1 MTVAVYIISLASA
14 QRRRAFQEA
23 QAQRLG
29 FEPMWQAAVGVKDFS
44 DEEFLQ
50 HAFRWQRPLK
60 KTEVGCFLSHQ
71 RVWQRIAVSGG
82 PAVVLEDDVILAD
95 HWVSAI
101 AALSQLQGLDLIN
114 LEAVGK
120 KQLGESR
127 HCGALTIQRLHL
139 NSSGAGAYL
148 LWPQAAQRL
157 LQRAEQHGAALADVF
172 INEACEIS
180 AWQLVPAIVI
190 QQCMLPY
197 YGLPAQEEGAS
208 QIAREQHASPLPPS
222 LMVAWAMRWRRLV
235 GEFKKG
241 ISKMGILLG
250 HRRQFVP
257 FLTHQRHR

>member
-1 MTVAVYIISLASA
+1 MTVPIYIISLASA
-14 QRRRAFQEA
+14 QHRRAFQEE

-29 FEPMWQAAVGVKDFS
+29 FEPIWQKALGVQDFS

-71 RVWQRIAVSGG
+71 QVWQRIASSDR
-82 PAVVLEDDVILAD
+82 PSVVLEDDVILAD
-95 HWVSAI
+95 HWVSAL

-120 KQLGESR
+120 KQLGESQV
-127 HCGALTIQRLHL
+127 CGTLTIQRLHL

-157 LQRAEQHGAALADVF
+157 LTRAEQQGAALADVF
-172 INEACEIS
+172 INETRELR

-208 QIAREQHASPLPPS
+208 QIAREQHSSPSPPS
-222 LMVAWAMRWRRLV
+222 PSVAWGMRWRRLV
-235 GEFKKG
+235 GELNKG
-241 ISKMGILLG
+241 IIKIGSFIRHK
-250 HRRQFVP
+250 RQFVP
-257 FLTHQRHR
+257 YLTHQRHR

>member
-1 MTVAVYIISLASA
+1 MTVPVYIISLASA
-14 QRRRAFQEA
+14 QHRRAFQKA

-29 FEPMWQAAVGVKDFS
+29 FEPIWQAAVGVQDFS

-50 HAFRWQRPLK
+50 QAFRWQRPLK

-71 RVWQRIAVSGG
+71 RVWQRIAASNG

-95 HWVSAI
+95 HWVSAVE
-101 AALSQLQGLDLIN
+101 ALSQLQGLNFIN

-127 HCGALTIQRLHL
+127 ICGSLTIQRLHL

-148 LWPQAAQRL
+148 VWPQAAQRL
-157 LQRAEQHGAALADVF
+157 VQRAEQYGAALADAF
-172 INEACEIS
+172 INEARELHV
-180 AWQLVPAIVI
+180 WQLVPAIGI

-197 YGLPAQEEGAS
+197 YGLPYEEEGAS
-208 QIAREQHASPLPPS
+208 QIARELHASAVPPS
-222 LMVAWAMRWRRLV
+222 MSVAWGMRWRRLV

-241 ISKMGILLG
+241 VIKMGVLRG

-257 FLTHQRHR
+257 YLTHQRHR